1 MSIIGHSED
10 ALTRIRNIEMVE
22 LGRYRIQPWYFSPY
36 PQELTTLPCIYL
48 CEFCL
53 KFVKSS
59 TCLKRHMVS
68 TDFTEGGSAWIIW
81 IRRRFLRKIVVLAH
95 FWETSRLET
104 SWRFLLLK
112 LFNSHIFQMKCHLK
126 HPPGNEIYRSD
137 KLSFFEID
145 GRKNKV
151 SFSSYYVEP

>member
-1 MSIIGHSED
+1 MSIIGHNED

-59 TCLKRHMVS
+59 TCLKRHMVIFTLS
-68 TDFTEGGSAWIIW
+68 ELLWNNAMNYGLIHYKEKVFKIWLRHQFPRVMFDFPFEELSSLKLIEIF
-81 IRRRFLRKIVVLAH
+81 IVKIV
-95 FWETSRLET
+95 
-104 SWRFLLLK
+104 
-112 LFNSHIFQMKCHLK
+112 
-126 HPPGNEIYRSD
+126 
-137 KLSFFEID
+137 
-145 GRKNKV
+145 
-151 SFSSYYVEP
+151 